1 MTDQELAIRC
11 MKGDRSAQQAL
22 WKSYSGKMYSVC
34 RRYFDRE
41 EDAQDALQESF
52 IKVFGHL
59 EQWRQQGPL
68 GAWIRRIVVNTS
80 LNLVKSRANQAN
92 WMAIEGKLDLKH
104 PDADAVAQLGEE
116 ELIKL
121 IQAMPTGYRTV
132 FNLFAIEGYS
142 HKEIADALGVTEN
155 TSKTQYLK
163 AKNWLK
169 NKLEHNTSH
178 HLEKHG

>member
-41 EDAQDALQESF
+41 DDAQDALQESF

-59 EQWRQQGPL
+59 DQWRQQGPL

-92 WMAIEGKLDLKH
+92 WLAIEAKQDLKH
-104 PDADAVAQLGEE
+104 PDADAVARLGEE
-116 ELIKL
+116 DLIKL

-169 NKLEHNTSH
+169 NKLEHNTTH

>member
-1 MTDQELAIRC
+1 
-11 MKGDRSAQQAL
+11 MKGERIAQQLL
-22 WKSYSGKMYSVC
+22 WKAHAGKMYSVC

-52 IKVFGHL
+52 IKVYARL
-59 EQWRQQGPL
+59 DQWRGQGPL

-80 LNLVKSRANQAN
+80 LNLIKSKALQKTSPAESL
-92 WMAIEGKLDLKH
+92 AESAEQ
-104 PDADAVAQLGEE
+104 PDADAIGRLGEE
-116 ELIKL
+116 ELIRL
-121 IQAMPTGYRTV
+121 IQSMPTGYRTV

-142 HKEIADALGVTEN
+142 HKEIADTLGVTEN

-169 NKLEHNTSH
+169 NKLEPNFNSPREAH
-178 HLEKHG
+178 

>member
-1 MTDQELAIRC
+1 M
-11 MKGDRSAQQAL
+11 
-22 WKSYSGKMYSVC
+22 
-34 RRYFDRE
+34 
-41 EDAQDALQESF
+41 
-52 IKVFGHL
+52 
-59 EQWRQQGPL
+59 
-68 GAWIRRIVVNTS
+68 NTS

-92 WMAIEGKLDLKH
+92 WMAIEGKQDLKH
-104 PDADAVAQLGEE
+104 PDADAVARLGEE
-116 ELIKL
+116 DLIKL

-169 NKLEHNTSH
+169 NKLEHNITH
-178 HLEKHG
+178 HLEKH

>member
-1 MTDQELAIRC
+1 MTDLELVHQCI
-11 MKGDRSAQQAL
+11 KGDRNAQQAL
-22 WKSYSGKMYSVC
+22 WKAYAGKMYAVC
-34 RRYFDRE
+34 RRYFDHE

-52 IKVFGHL
+52 IKVYGRL
-59 EQWRQQGPL
+59 DQWRGQGPL

-80 LNLVKSRANQAN
+80 LNLIKSNAHQKTWVNDVAETITDPQ
-92 WMAIEGKLDLKH
+92 
-104 PDADAVAQLGEE
+104 ADAISAMGEE

-121 IQAMPTGYRTV
+121 IQSMPVGYRTV
-132 FNLFAIEGYS
+132 FNLFAIEGFS

-169 NKLEHNTSH
+169 NKLEPNTTN